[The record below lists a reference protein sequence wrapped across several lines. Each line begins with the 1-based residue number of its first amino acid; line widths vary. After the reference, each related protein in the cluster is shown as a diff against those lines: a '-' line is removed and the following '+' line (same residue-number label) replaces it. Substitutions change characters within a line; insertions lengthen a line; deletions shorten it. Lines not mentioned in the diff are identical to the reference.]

1 MAAKAKAAAKRASS
15 NKKLPNASQTKT
27 IALLQH
33 DPTRPP
39 PLNPKDQIIFKE
51 ILHQYENKQY
61 TAGLENCNALLAKYP
76 GHGETTAMAGLLHHS
91 LNDKQK
97 GHTLVKAGM
106 KADFKSHIVWHVN
119 GIITRADLNYAEAV
133 KSYAQAHRLD
143 PENNNIL
150 RDLAVLQIQM
160 RQYGPYVESRWRM
173 LRINKRSR
181 TAWIALA
188 VAYVLNDQK
197 DAALELLDA
206 MENFEVTYEPDRCF
220 ERSELTLFKAS
231 ITSPPQ
237 KALEY
242 LESHSTDVLDR
253 SGYLLAR
260 ARLLTDLGR
269 SEAAEWA
276 WLDLLDGNTEN
287 RTYLNGYIHT
297 KTLDGQSS
305 NTEVLTYLTE
315 RYPTSKLIQRT
326 VLDHAL
332 GTQFE
337 AGLESY
343 LYNRLSKGIPSVFND
358 LKPLLADPE
367 KARIIRAVA
376 ERLRSQFEHS
386 SDANTESPSTYLWI
400 LHFLAQ
406 LYSSSHFG
414 LTSQALEVA
423 QLAIQHT
430 PTLPDLFLSLAHVY
444 KRAGAFT
451 KAADALRAARELDGQ
466 DRFLNSKCAKYILR
480 SIRAQTDRETQ
491 SKLLTETRKLIG
503 IYTRKDAPDPVSDLV
518 EMQAI
523 WYVAEEAEVGLRVGD
538 WGVALKRFHQIVDI
552 YRVWEE
558 DQYDF
563 HTYCTRKST
572 LQSYINL
579 LKFEDTLY
587 THPQYFRAVS
597 QAIQIYLT
605 LHDRRTVKDNVI
617 EPKEFNILAPPEPN
631 QPESTTANGTNPTQ
645 TNGKPEETA
654 MSKKAL
660 KKVKMAE
667 MKAKAQATIEAKK
680 AMSKM
685 KGQDATTTAP
695 TPEVVPPIKDD
706 DPIGE
711 KLVKTEN
718 PLEKAIELLKPI
730 EVKLGQKGVM
740 EMEVWLLRFEIEF
753 RKGNPLLALRALLKA
768 RSCVESITP
777 KIFHAMERLQKQ
789 VKENESI
796 EKEVVE
802 KGLVSLNE
810 EVGRKKQ
817 IDDDDEWNLAFGKD
831 LIKFAKAEG
840 NQDWKLGFQAWE
852 RLNKEEEFRI
862 LAGKKWELVEEFQV
876 NGNQSK
882 NREDSNG
889 KEEVDDKLFEVRDC

>member
-1 MAAKAKAAAKRASS
+1 MAAKAKAAAKRAST
-15 NKKLPNASQTKT
+15 NKKVPNPSQTKT

-39 PLNPKDQIIFKE
+39 PLNPKDQITFKE

-97 GHTLVKAGM
+97 GHTLVKAGP
-106 KADFKSHIVWHVN
+106 
-119 GIITRADLNYAEAV
+119 DLNYAEAV

-160 RQYGPYVESRWRM
+160 RQYGAYVESRWRM
-173 LRINKRSR
+173 LRINKRISNSLDC
-181 TAWIALA
+181 TS
-188 VAYVLNDQK
+188 

-220 ERSELTLFKAS
+220 ERSELVLFKAS

-269 SEAAEWA
+269 TEAAEWA
-276 WLDLLDGNTEN
+276 WLDLIDGNTES

-297 KTLDGQSS
+297 KILDGQSS
-305 NTEVLTYLTE
+305 NMEILTYLTE

-326 VLDHAL
+326 ILDHAI

-358 LKPLLADPE
+358 IKPLLADPE

-406 LYSSSHFG
+406 LYSSSALWTHFSSPG
-414 LTSQALEVA
+414 T
-423 QLAIQHT
+423 
-430 PTLPDLFLSLAHVY
+430 HVY

-451 KAADALRAARELDGQ
+451 KAADALRVARELDGQ

-523 WYVAEEAEVGLRVGD
+523 WYIAEEAEVGLRVGD

-552 YRVWEE
+552 YQVWEE

-605 LHDRRTVKDNVI
+605 LHDRRLVKDAAI

-631 QPESTTANGTNPTQ
+631 QSESTTTNGTSPTQ

-711 KLVKTEN
+711 KLVKTEK

-730 EVKLGQKGVM
+730 ELKLGQKGVM
-740 EMEVWLLRFEIEF
+740 EMEVWLLRFEIEL
-753 RKGNPLLALRALLKA
+753 RKGKPLLALKALLKA
-768 RSCVESITP
+768 RSCVDSITP
-777 KIFHAMERLQKQ
+777 KIFHAMEKLQNQ
-789 VKENESI
+789 VKELQSI
-796 EKEVVE
+796 EKEVIQN
-802 KGLVSLNE
+802 GLQSLEE
-810 EVGRKKQ
+810 EVDRKKQ
-817 IDDDDEWNLAFGKD
+817 VDDDEWNLAFGKD
-831 LIKFAKAEG
+831 LMKFVAEEG
-840 NQDWKLGFQAWE
+840 NQNWKLGYQAWE
-852 RLNKEEEFRI
+852 RLKKDEGFRI
-862 LAGKKWELVEEFQV
+862 LACKKWGLVEEFQLKSA
-876 NGNQSK
+876 QLK
-882 NREDSNG
+882 NDDEKID